1 MTDSSLGENSKL
13 TVLASERDRIQR
25 FFGDG
30 LDRQPG
36 RKKMS
41 AAAPLKRHKI
51 RNNKPRRN
59 YHEPI
64 CLSLSRRRVREIP

>member
-1 MTDSSLGENSKL
+1 MTGISLGENSKL
-13 TVLASERDRIQR
+13 TALASERDRILR

-30 LDRQPG
+30 LNRQPG

-41 AAAPLKRHKI
+41 AAAFLKRYKI

-64 CLSLSRRRVREIP
+64 CLSLSRRRGREIP

>member
-1 MTDSSLGENSKL
+1 MTRISLGENSKL

-25 FFGDG
+25 FFGDR

-41 AAAPLKRHKI
+41 VAVPLKRSKI

-64 CLSLSRRRVREIP
+64 CLSLSRYRAREIP

>member
-25 FFGDG
+25 FFGDA

-36 RKKMS
+36 RKK
-41 AAAPLKRHKI
+41 
-51 RNNKPRRN
+51 N
-59 YHEPI
+59 
-64 CLSLSRRRVREIP
+64 VRCRTPQTS